1 MKIIL
6 IKLVAI
12 KFPLVAYLQ
21 AILIISLLSIS
32 CSQSMSSNKNIYFLE
47 HINSEFFVKYNLF
60 IFRNIDFQVYYV
72 ISEKVDTIIDLGL
85 NSFYQKLMPNKSY
98 FLSLKKIDSL
108 LVGETKFYP
117 TRKIDIFFNN
127 SEVIWEQDTFRVKLF
142 KSNEIKN
149 LYLKNND

>member
-12 KFPLVAYLQ
+12 KFPMVAYLQ

-98 FLSLKKIDSL
+98 FLSLKKIYSL